1 MEEED
6 EEVAG
11 LRAAAAAA
19 APKKKKKGSEPEL
32 PTTCPSIPGGNLLKQ
47 ELEVAYDVSRAEV
60 PPAGHDAVVGVAP
73 AGPCAADLVDM
84 EELGASTPA
93 LPPDSTCL
101 AALSTIQSERGQVC
115 NDSNCYEAWVRSGV
129 VCPTKRLPEVLAG
142 NPSRPG
148 SPRPPGPT
156 RYEIE
161 RREWCAATPL
171 AAHGPVGTPGGSPS
185 RPRCAHSPT
194 QLQTPGHIYTR
205 TRECPTHLDDAEA
218 EIEARYGT
226 HHTGERVGL
235 RTRLSRWLT
244 GSRGCAEHLT
254 AYPKSYPG
262 CEVRQAELLTEAKG
276 QRAAAV

>member
-171 AAHGPVGTPGGSPS
+171 LANGRVGTPGPVAHQAAPAVPTARRSCRRRAISTREPAS
-185 RPRCAHSPT
+185 ARHTSTMPRPRSRHATVRTTLASESACA
-194 QLQTPGHIYTR
+194 R
-205 TRECPTHLDDAEA
+205 AC
-218 EIEARYGT
+218 
-226 HHTGERVGL
+226 
-235 RTRLSRWLT
+235 
-244 GSRGCAEHLT
+244 RG
-254 AYPKSYPG
+254 G
-262 CEVRQAELLTEAKG
+262 
-276 QRAAAV
+276 